1 MPNKPMTVTSRNVTL
16 RDFLIFQLK
25 LALDGT
31 KDLVAFNLS
40 IVAIIL
46 DFISGR
52 GKRPRLF
59 YSVVRASERF
69 DKWLNLHSVVGRM
82 DERGSDEG
90 LFGGADD
97 DDDTI
102 VGEIER
108 LIKGQSLS
116 KEEVVRR
123 LRAGSDA
130 LRGKDATERDPSPSD
145 RESPPLPEGDEWPED
160 WGKR

>member
-1 MPNKPMTVTSRNVTL
+1 MTVMSRNVTL
-16 RDFLIFQLK
+16 RDFGIFQAK
-25 LALDGT
+25 LFLDGM

-40 IVAIIL
+40 IVAIVL

-69 DKWLNLHSVVGRM
+69 DRWLNLHSVVTRM
-82 DERGSDEG
+82 DERLNSVVTRMDERLSDEG
-90 LFGGADD
+90 LFGVADE

-108 LIKGQSLS
+108 LIKSQAVSRD
-116 KEEVVRR
+116 EVLRR

-130 LRGKDATERDPSPSD
+130 LRGRDA
-145 RESPPLPEGDEWPED
+145 GPED
-160 WGKR
+160 SSMDGEP

>member
-16 RDFLIFQLK
+16 RDFAIFQIK
-25 LALDGT
+25 LALDGL

-69 DKWLNLHSVVGRM
+69 DRWLNLHSVVLRM

-90 LFGGADD
+90 LFGGADED
-97 DDDTI
+97 DDSI

-108 LIKGQSLS
+108 MIKGQSVS
-116 KEEVVRR
+116 REDVMQR

-130 LRGKDATERDPSPSD
+130 LRGKDVTEKGHTRSGDEPSSA
-145 RESPPLPEGDEWPED
+145 PEGDE
-160 WGKR
+160 

>member
-1 MPNKPMTVTSRNVTL
+1 MPNKPMTVTSRNATL
-16 RDFLIFQLK
+16 RDFAIFQIK
-25 LALDGT
+25 LALDGL

-69 DKWLNLHSVVGRM
+69 DRWLNLHSVVLRM

-90 LFGGADD
+90 LFGGADED
-97 DDDTI
+97 DDSI

-108 LIKGQSLS
+108 MIKGQSVS
-116 KEEVVRR
+116 REDVMQR

-130 LRGKDATERDPSPSD
+130 LRGKDVTEKGHTRSGDEPSSA
-145 RESPPLPEGDEWPED
+145 PEGDE
-160 WGKR
+160 

>member
-1 MPNKPMTVTSRNVTL
+1 MTVTSRNVTL
-16 RDFLIFQLK
+16 RDFVIFQSK
-25 LALDGT
+25 LALDGL

-59 YSVVRASERF
+59 YSIVRASERF
-69 DKWLNLHSVVGRM
+69 DRWLNLHSVVLRM

-90 LFGGADD
+90 LFGGANEDD
-97 DDDTI
+97 DSI

-108 LIKGQSLS
+108 MIKGQSVS
-116 KEEVVRR
+116 REDVMQR

-130 LRGKDATERDPSPSD
+130 LRGKDVTEKDHTRSGDEPSSA
-145 RESPPLPEGDEWPED
+145 PEGDE
-160 WGKR
+160 

>member
-1 MPNKPMTVTSRNVTL
+1 MTVTSRNVTL
-16 RDFLIFQLK
+16 RDFVIFQVK
-25 LALDGT
+25 LFLDGL

-46 DFISGR
+46 DYISGR

-69 DKWLNLHSVVGRM
+69 DRWLNLHSVVSRM
-82 DERGSDEG
+82 DELGSEEG

-97 DDDTI
+97 DDDSI

-116 KEEVVRR
+116 RDEVMRR
-123 LRAGSDA
+123 LKAGSDA
-130 LRGKDATERDPSPSD
+130 LRGKDDGSEASD
-145 RESPPLPEGDEWPED
+145 RL
-160 WGKR
+160 

>member
-16 RDFLIFQLK
+16 RDFAIFQAK
-25 LALDGT
+25 LFLDGL

-40 IVAIIL
+40 IGAIIL
-46 DFISGR
+46 DYISGR
-52 GKRPRLF
+52 GKRPRFF

-69 DKWLNLHSVVGRM
+69 DRWLNLHSVVSRM
-82 DERGSDEG
+82 DELGSEEG

-97 DDDTI
+97 NDDSI

-116 KEEVVRR
+116 RDEVVRR
-123 LRAGSDA
+123 LKAGSDA
-130 LRGKDATERDPSPSD
+130 IRGKDDGSVASD
-145 RESPPLPEGDEWPED
+145 QP
-160 WGKR
+160 

>member
-1 MPNKPMTVTSRNVTL
+1 MPNKPMTVMSRSVTL
-16 RDFLIFQLK
+16 RDFGIFQAK
-25 LALDGT
+25 LFLDGM

-40 IVAIIL
+40 IVAIVL

-69 DKWLNLHSVVGRM
+69 DRWLNLHSVVTRM
-82 DERGSDEG
+82 DERLSDEG
-90 LFGGADD
+90 LFGGADE

-108 LIKGQSLS
+108 LIKGQAVSRD
-116 KEEVVRR
+116 EVLRR

-130 LRGKDATERDPSPSD
+130 LRGRDA
-145 RESPPLPEGDEWPED
+145 GPED
-160 WGKR
+160 SSMDGEP

>member
-1 MPNKPMTVTSRNVTL
+1 MTVMSRSVTL
-16 RDFLIFQLK
+16 RDFGIFQAK
-25 LALDGT
+25 LFLDGM

-40 IVAIIL
+40 IVL

-69 DKWLNLHSVVGRM
+69 NRWLELHSMVTRM
-82 DERGSDEG
+82 DERVSDEG
-90 LFGGADD
+90 LFGGADE

-108 LIKGQSLS
+108 LIKGQAVSRD
-116 KEEVVRR
+116 EVLRR
-123 LRAGSDA
+123 LRVGSA
-130 LRGKDATERDPSPSD
+130 TLRGRDA
-145 RESPPLPEGDEWPED
+145 GPED
-160 WGKR
+160 SSMDGEP